1 MSLGKFFMV
10 CMVGLML
17 MIIIA
22 NAPARTDQEQANQ
35 PAVTSAQ

>member
-1 MSLGKFFMV
+1 MSLGKYFIV

-22 NAPARTDQEQANQ
+22 NAPAGSDPDTGTRT
-35 PAVTSAQ
+35 VTQSTR